1 MKYTHGVLCLKK
13 MKCAQKF
20 HYEHAYFYSIR
31 VLFLRT
37 CMKFISSQLSIFLQT
52 RGAKR
57 NMFFL
62 LRFIML
68 LIFLIAAYSI
78 IFHYIMQFE
87 GRSFSWTTGVYWTLT
102 VMSTLGFG
110 DITFTSDMG
119 RFFSIVVLM
128 SGVILLLVMLPFTFI
143 QYFYA
148 PWLEAQKKRSTPRK
162 VPANT
167 NNHVVFVGI
176 TPLTLNTVDELERY
190 GTQCVLL
197 CNDSQATLDLIDQG
211 YETIMGDHD
220 DGSVYKNLCLQKA
233 AMLVALD
240 GDMRNTNITFTA
252 RDIAPNVP
260 ITTAVQ
266 SDEAIDILEL
276 AGATHVIQFHKLLG
290 TALARRVLDAKSP
303 TSIISEYGKLV
314 IAEAPAM
321 RTSLIGQSLMDCGL
335 KTNTGVNV
343 VGLWESGKFIQAHP
357 NTIFTDASVLVM
369 AGTHE
374 QMKLVDSFLAKP
386 APQEETPIVILGCGR
401 VGISAAQYLE
411 SVGRSYRF
419 VEKKSRIGEKI
430 PKKHIIVGDAADI
443 DTLEEAG
450 IRSCPSIIITTHDDD
465 TNIYLTLY
473 CRRLRPGVQIIS
485 RANLDRNIGI
495 LHAAGADLVL
505 SLASMMTSSIVNL
518 LAPGKVFMLN
528 EGLKIFRCKIGAKL
542 QGQSLIDSG
551 IRSLTGCNVVAL
563 QDKNGD
569 MQVNPDPDHIFSKKE
584 EMYLIGDS
592 QAEQAFNDTFG
603 CKESLIEEQEV
614 NK

>member
-1 MKYTHGVLCLKK
+1 
-13 MKCAQKF
+13 
-20 HYEHAYFYSIR
+20 
-31 VLFLRT
+31 
-37 CMKFISSQLSIFLQT
+37 MKFLSSQLSIFLQT

-68 LIFLIAAYSI
+68 LVFLIAAYSI

-87 GRSFSWTTGVYWTLT
+87 GRSYSWTTGVYWTLT

-119 RFFSIVVLM
+119 RFFSIIVLM

-162 VPANT
+162 LPPST
-167 NNHVVFVGI
+167 QNHVIFVGI
-176 TPLTLNTVDELERY
+176 SPLTLNTIDELERY

-197 CNDSQATLDLIDQG
+197 CSDSQGTLDLIDQG

-220 DGSVYKNLCLQKA
+220 DGTVYKNLCLPKA

-240 GDMRNTNITFTA
+240 TDMRNTNITFTA
-252 RDIAPNVP
+252 RDVDAHVP
-260 ITTAVQ
+260 ITTSVQ
-266 SDEAIDILEL
+266 SDDALDILGL
-276 AGATHVIQFHKLLG
+276 AGATHVVQFHKLLG
-290 TALARRVLDAKSP
+290 TALARRVLNAKSP

-321 RTSLIGQSLMDCGL
+321 RTTLVGKSLIDCGL
-335 KTNTGVNV
+335 RAQTGVNV
-343 VGLWESGKFIQAHP
+343 VGLWERGKFVQAHP
-357 NTIFTDASVLVM
+357 QTIFTDASVLVM
-369 AGTHE
+369 AGTQE
-374 QMKLVDSFLAKP
+374 QMQDVDTFLRKP
-386 APQEETPIVILGCGR
+386 TTQGDAPIVILGCGR
-401 VGISAAQYLE
+401 VGVSAAQHLE
-411 SVGRSYRF
+411 SLGRDYRF
-419 VEKKSRIGEKI
+419 VEKKTRVGDHVNRE
-430 PKKHIIVGDAADI
+430 HIIFGDAADI

-450 IRSCPSIIITTHDDD
+450 LRTSPSVIITTHDDD

-473 CRRLRPGVQIIS
+473 CRRLRPDIQIIS

-505 SLASMMTSSIVNL
+505 SLASMMTSSIINL

-528 EGLKIFRCKIGAKL
+528 EGLKIFRCKVSGKL

-551 IRSLTGCNVVAL
+551 IRGLTGCNVVAL
-563 QDKNGD
+563 QDKDGN
-569 MQVNPDPDHIFSKKE
+569 MHVNPDPDHIFCKKE

-592 QAEQAFNDTFG
+592 MAEEAFNQTYG
-603 CKESLIEEQEV
+603 CQESLTDDHEHG
-614 NK
+614 KA